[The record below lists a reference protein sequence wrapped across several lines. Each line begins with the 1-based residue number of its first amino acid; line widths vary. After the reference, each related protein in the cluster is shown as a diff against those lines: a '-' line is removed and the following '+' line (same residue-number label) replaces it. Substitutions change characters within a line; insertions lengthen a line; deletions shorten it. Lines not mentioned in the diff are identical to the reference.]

1 MKRVKQASNGTGSS
15 SPAQTK
21 WFRLEHSA
29 EGVMARDAVP
39 QAQELPQERRL
50 ELAEQRHVR
59 TILAAGQHGA
69 ERNQQ
74 QLMQIVAGII
84 LPGINHLGKAGD
96 ELFHGRASTLNAAL
110 KGQPRFGQQPSP
122 SMVICDNPGAPHV
135 RYGKAV

>member
-50 ELAEQRHVR
+50 ELAEQRHV
-59 TILAAGQHGA
+59 
-69 ERNQQ
+69 
-74 QLMQIVAGII
+74 
-84 LPGINHLGKAGD
+84 
-96 ELFHGRASTLNAAL
+96 
-110 KGQPRFGQQPSP
+110 
-122 SMVICDNPGAPHV
+122 
-135 RYGKAV
+135 